1 MLYKLADVA
10 VRSGWFRCLDDHQ
23 YGLLAAAETDERL
36 TLASVLENSLIGII
50 LLLGIRLILP
60 TAIILGLVWQPFW
73 RLFDLK
79 VVYTCSFLNLS
90 PCRPSFF
97 FHESVRSP
105 WRVTVI
111 WNT

>member
-50 LLLGIRLILP
+50 LLLGIRLFFLP
-60 TAIILGLVWQPFW
+60 P
-73 RLFDLK
+73 
-79 VVYTCSFLNLS
+79 SFLVLFGS
-90 PCRPSFF
+90 LFGDYSILKLCT
-97 FHESVRSP
+97 HARS
-105 WRVTVI
+105 
-111 WNT
+111 